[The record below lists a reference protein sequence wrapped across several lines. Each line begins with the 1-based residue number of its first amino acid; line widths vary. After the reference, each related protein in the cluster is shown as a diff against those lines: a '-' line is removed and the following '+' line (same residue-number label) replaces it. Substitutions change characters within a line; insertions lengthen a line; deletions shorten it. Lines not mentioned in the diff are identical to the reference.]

1 MLILDHL
8 SLYRVCVKI
17 KQQFRLLPT
26 YGTISWYLIQVF
38 LIGDYFSMQYL
49 KCIACTHIVCVGAT
63 AVQVLLY
70 HISCSWSHM

>member
-1 MLILDHL
+1 
-8 SLYRVCVKI
+8 
-17 KQQFRLLPT
+17 
-26 YGTISWYLIQVF
+26 
-38 LIGDYFSMQYL
+38 MQYL